1 MTVNPADWVDRN
13 RDLIRAA
20 TLASVIAGIPAGLL
34 ARLAMGVI
42 GAAGGT
48 SMMAVVGQLT
58 IPGTIRIV
66 IVPMLFGIP
75 FAVLLLWLGR
85 RLWRDRNVA
94 VRAIAYAVGALIMPG
109 LLFLTNSEFNLA
121 GPNQDIGRLAFIPS
135 FLVFG
140 LLVGL
145 IGERVLRHRS

>member
-1 MTVNPADWVDRN
+1 MTVNPAHWVDRN
-13 RDLIRAA
+13 RDLILAA

-34 ARLAMGVI
+34 ARFAMAVI

-66 IVPMLFGIP
+66 IVPMLLGIP
-75 FAVLLLWLGR
+75 FAVLLLWIGR
-85 RLWRDRNVA
+85 RVWRDRNVV

-109 LLFLTNSEFNLA
+109 LLFLTDSVRDA
-121 GPNQDIGRLAFIPS
+121 
-135 FLVFG
+135 
-140 LLVGL
+140 
-145 IGERVLRHRS
+145 